1 MMLEQGPDSKGC
13 DPAPA
18 TLWQPIDVSD
28 WELLQVEQAGTNSVN
43 WLKNPRDGSSWLHK
57 NVTTPLSTG
66 VKQGEDWAEVVATQV
81 GFALGVPC
89 AETRLCLRN
98 GERGSLSLS
107 VRPPG
112 HDFNEG
118 RVVLQTA
125 GVPGYVPHT
134 EGQRA
139 IDPARPRVK
148 RPGHSLENIKT
159 ALSGA
164 SAPPG
169 FCGPERLQ
177 AFDIFV
183 GYMILDA
190 LIANRD
196 RHEQN
201 WAVLRPQLLEA
212 PDRLAPSYDH
222 GGSLGYNLQDAERE
236 RRLKD
241 EASLASW
248 ASRGTAYRFEH
259 VGTAPSLVDH
269 AVHAMSIGAPEA
281 ARWWS
286 TRLDEL
292 DLSGLFETLE
302 HGVPGMSVVAA
313 TFTAKL
319 LTMNR
324 RRLEDAICIGT

>member
-1 MMLEQGPDSKGC
+1 MVTNELDSGGSGP
-13 DPAPA
+13 AHA
-18 TLWQPIDVSD
+18 TLWQPIDVSG

-43 WLKNPRDGSSWLHK
+43 WLKDPSDGTSWLHK
-57 NVTTPLSTG
+57 NVTTPPSTG

-89 AETRLCLRN
+89 AKTRLCLRN

-112 HDFNEG
+112 YDFNEG
-118 RVVLQTA
+118 RVVLQSA
-125 GVPGYVPHT
+125 GVPGYVPHM
-134 EGQRA
+134 EGRRA
-139 IDPARPRVK
+139 VDPARPGVK
-148 RPGHSLENIKT
+148 RPGHSLQNIKT
-159 ALSGA
+159 ALAEA

-169 FCGPERLQ
+169 FRGPEGLQ

-183 GYMILDA
+183 GYMVLDA

-201 WAVLRPQLLEA
+201 WAVLRPQLLGT

-222 GGSLGYNLQDAERE
+222 GGSLGYNLLDAERE

-241 EASLASW
+241 QASLASW

-259 VGTAPSLVDH
+259 VRSAPSLVEH
-269 AVHAMSIGAPEA
+269 AVQAMSLGTPEA
-281 ARWWS
+281 ATWWS
-286 TRLDEL
+286 TQLAEL
-292 DLSGLFETLE
+292 DLSGLLEALE
-302 HGVPGMSVVAA
+302 HGIPGMSVVAS

-324 RRLEDAICIGT
+324 RRLQDAIRIGT